1 MFFLFPKIKL
11 FLWDSSINS
20 LFDYAGIVGA
30 TSMSNQRTGSTNSK
44 TQYLVHSTCMPNNAI
59 YSRYSKQ

>member
-1 MFFLFPKIKL
+1 MFFYFPNLNCSFEIL
-11 FLWDSSINS
+11 P

-30 TSMSNQRTGSTNSK
+30 MSNQRTGSTDSK
-44 TQYLVHSTCMPNNAI
+44 TQYLVHSTCMPNNATCI

>member
-30 TSMSNQRTGSTNSK
+30 MSNQRTGSTDSK
-44 TQYLVHSTCMPNNAI
+44 IQYLVHSTCMPNNAI
-59 YSRYSKQ
+59 YTRYSKQ